1 MSQKTC
7 HELGNHSADDG
18 AGCQKTSK
26 GDVRPFDDLE
36 APPAT
41 IVAAFLLSFVA
52 KACFT
57 DRKGVEE

>member
-41 IVAAFLLSFVA
+41 LLSFVA